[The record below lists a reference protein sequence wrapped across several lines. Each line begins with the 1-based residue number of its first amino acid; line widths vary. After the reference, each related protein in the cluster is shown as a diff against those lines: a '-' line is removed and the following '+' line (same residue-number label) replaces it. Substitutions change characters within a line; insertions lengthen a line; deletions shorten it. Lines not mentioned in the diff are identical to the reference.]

1 MTPDRQAAG
10 ALATLAGFAILLV
23 AINSQ
28 IGGPWLRY
36 SLYLVLLWILLVRGP
51 QVIALG
57 SSAIDSVARA
67 LGPNPRE
74 WFPLVPRS

>member
-1 MTPDRQAAG
+1 MTPDREAAG
-10 ALATLAGFAILLV
+10 RLATLAGFAILLI

-51 QVIALG
+51 QVIALASG
-57 SSAIDSVARA
+57 FIDDVARA
-67 LGPNPRE
+67 IGPDPRA